1 MQTRQGR
8 TLEAL
13 SAAQMFIDT
22 NTDRIPGIGDT
33 GARHRL
39 AAIVTNLREQA
50 AHQVGAALAARMA
63 TRKLA
68 HLRTILIEDHIAPI
82 VRVARMNLPGGPACG
97 SLRMPRGTPP
107 VPLLAVAAHGMAQSV
122 EPFAELFIS
131 AGLPGDFLAE
141 LTKAADELLVCLIER
156 DQCVSAVRESTLA
169 IARSLV
175 DGRQIVAVLDT
186 FVRRATRGDEAL
198 KANWDTSQRVRRLP
212 RRRRELSPANEAP
225 LIASATLRLLPDAIE
240 PDDYE
245 AATLSAPPATL
256 LLTESA
262 SATCVTSTDGVT

>member
-39 AAIVTNLREQA
+39 NAIVTNLREQA
-50 AHQVGAALAARMA
+50 AHQVGGALAARMA

-82 VRVARMNLPGGPACG
+82 VRVARMNLPGGPARR
-97 SLRMPRGTPP
+97 SFRMPRGTPP
-107 VPLLAVAAHGMAQSV
+107 VPLLAAAAHGMAQSV

-131 AGLPGDFLAE
+131 TGLPGDFLAE
-141 LTKAADELLVCLIER
+141 LTMVADELVACLIER
-156 DQCVSAVRESTLA
+156 DQYVAAVHASTLA

-175 DGRQIVAVLDT
+175 AGRQVVAVLDT
-186 FVRRATRGDEAL
+186 FVRRATRDDEPL
-198 KANWDTSQRVRRLP
+198 KANWDSSQRVRRLP
-212 RRRRELSPANEAP
+212 RRRRELSPANEVP

-240 PDDYE
+240 HDHDE
-245 AATLSAPPATL
+245 AATLSAPPVTR